1 MRIFVKRTAPGA
13 VLLMPIAW
21 LAWSI
26 RFNLSMAG
34 MERYDEEDGGLD
46 GSRGWRLG
54 SKLGGLVIGEA
65 PELSRSW
72 DALSGSAEN

>member
-1 MRIFVKRTAPGA
+1 
-13 VLLMPIAW
+13 
-21 LAWSI
+21 
-26 RFNLSMAG
+26 MAG

-72 DALSGSAEN
+72 VLGCAERIGGKLMRDWSPCPNRGLGASLEAALAALL